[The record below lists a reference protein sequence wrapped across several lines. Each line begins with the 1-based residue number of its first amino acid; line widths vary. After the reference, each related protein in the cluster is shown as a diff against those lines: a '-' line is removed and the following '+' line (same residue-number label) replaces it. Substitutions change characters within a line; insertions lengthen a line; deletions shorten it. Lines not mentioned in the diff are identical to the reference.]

1 MSLAVRSPAYNA
13 SLLEG
18 KVTEVEASFEMSS
31 LRSAQAIRS
40 VTRSTRFSPAQYIQV
55 GASRRE
61 HRQELSCNH
70 HSRHRQH
77 HSGRRNHKERI
88 SHGVIPV
95 LSFFSSLFGAG
106 SDDTPDLTPFKYTTH
121 RVLSVKRISPQHVLI
136 DIQISERSK
145 DEFGNRGGA
154 DGKDSSTRGG
164 ILDIWHVYVKSP
176 DLQIERPYTP
186 INDVQKDGYVRLL
199 VKRVKGG
206 EVGRYVSACRRLH
219 FDAYHS
225 RFYRY
230 IHSLGEGDDIE
241 IRGPIKTVS
250 VPTQSLDHLTMV
262 RDAFCDSEDSTLTLY
277 SQISTGTG
285 VAPFLQLICKI
296 ANIPTETTL
305 TDNSSLTSVNRL
317 RLSLIQYLPRNNHV
331 TTAEVPLG
339 DAQSRSITDSLPAE
353 EFSDADSSVDAG
365 LDIIRHPDVLSP
377 VVRKH
382 LVTQGT
388 LRVLRVRA
396 GQPVD
401 QSLIV
406 DSLTAS
412 QKAAES
418 SMAGPASEGAVEKGS
433 WFGWLSSSGSA
444 PDARGKSSAADAKV
458 YDGKMGDSRVGVMAC
473 LPVQ

>member
-1 MSLAVRSPAYNA
+1 
-13 SLLEG
+13 
-18 KVTEVEASFEMSS
+18 MSS
-31 LRSAQAIRS
+31 LRSAQAIRA
-40 VTRSTRFSPAQYIQV
+40 VTRSTRFSPAQYTRV
-55 GASRRE
+55 GASRTA
-61 HRQELSCNH
+61 HGQEVSCDH

-88 SHGVIPV
+88 SHGAIPV
-95 LSFFSSLFGAG
+95 LSFFFSSLFGAG
-106 SDDTPDLTPFKYTTH
+106 SDDTPDLTPSKYTTH

-154 DGKDSSTRGG
+154 DGKDSSTKGG

-186 INDVQKDGYVRLL
+186 INDVQKDGYIRLL

-206 EVGRYVSACRRLH
+206 EVG
-219 FDAYHS
+219 
-225 RFYRY
+225 RY

-250 VPTQSLDHLTMV
+250 VPTQSLDHLTM
-262 RDAFCDSEDSTLTLY
+262 
-277 SQISTGTG
+277 ISTGTG

-317 RLSLIQYLPRNNHV
+317 KLSLIQYFPRNNHV

-365 LDIIRHPDVLSP
+365 PDIIRHPDVLSP

-382 LVTQGT
+382 L
-388 LRVLRVRA
+388 
-396 GQPVD
+396 
-401 QSLIV
+401 SLIV

-412 QKAAES
+412 QKAAEL

-444 PDARGKSSAADAKV
+444 PDARCKSSAADAKV
-458 YDGKMGDSRVGVMAC
+458 YDGKMEDSRVGVMAC
-473 LPVQ
+473 LPVQSLIPLAGPQYPMGRTKPPIAGVLGSMGFTRDNVWIL